1 MKYTFYLNNWNFFP
15 HHPIFWCNVKRNFL
29 RNRISRVDCYFLS
42 ISPFFSV
49 KDRWNEVFREELLL
63 LLLFLFPFSDL
74 HGIQYFF
81 PIGGILDHLFI
92 IRLSQRQIKM
102 IFKFHSIMAMTSS
115 IFPPVYIVGHYYTVL
130 SLWIFTNI
138 RVFGI
143 FSLSWIFK
151 RRDFVPFSQN
161 SFQKFREKES
171 NEKIPMFIHEV
182 LYDLFSLIPIILT
195 ILY

>member
-15 HHPIFWCNVKRNFL
+15 QHPIFWCNVKRNFL

-63 LLLFLFPFSDL
+63 LLFFFPFSDL

-102 IFKFHSIMAMTSS
+102 TFKFHSIMAMTLL
-115 IFPPVYIVGHYYTVL
+115 YIPSCIHRRPLLYRSFIMNIYEYSCLCNLFTVVNL
-130 SLWIFTNI
+130 
-138 RVFGI
+138 
-143 FSLSWIFK
+143 
-151 RRDFVPFSQN
+151 
-161 SFQKFREKES
+161 
-171 NEKIPMFIHEV
+171 
-182 LYDLFSLIPIILT
+182 
-195 ILY
+195 